1 MLTDLLK
8 VNRYVPQDQSP
19 RVEVA
24 EGERAKDKGQELWRQ
39 RGNGAPR
46 YGLPSPP
53 RCHLRGAL
61 VRFRGATRGDPA
73 AARPRIVD
81 AWKSAE
87 GRACVCAVGCMPVAA
102 RCASG
107 KRSGWLRSDERGV
120 CGRRGRRRGAFCD
133 EATPERPRECG
144 SRDNAGRCGHVRHK
158 LRLGEN
164 SGRGDAVLSSS
175 CDALHPRVSGSS
187 PAAQR
192 P

>member
-1 MLTDLLK
+1 MSLLLAYR
-8 VNRYVPQDQSP
+8 NED
-19 RVEVA
+19 
-24 EGERAKDKGQELWRQ
+24 ERAWRQ

-46 YGLPSPP
+46 HGMPSPH
-53 RCHLRGAL
+53 RCQLHGAL
-61 VRFRGATRGDPA
+61 VRFCGATRGDPA

-87 GRACVCAVGCMPVAA
+87 RRACVCAIGCMPVAA
-102 RCASG
+102 RCARAV
-107 KRSGWLRSDERGV
+107 RSGWLRSKRGV
-120 CGRRGRRRGAFCD
+120 CGRRGQRRCAFSD
-133 EATPERPRECG
+133 EATPAERPRECG

-187 PAAQR
+187 PAAER